1 MGEYYEEKILKNLKN
16 KMGEI
21 EASFVNKTKILNRK
35 KPKKKTVT
43 TVIQPKKMISTAKHP
58 MERKKSLKEKMAKRN
73 AESLLFGTF
82 DINTDNYLN
91 NLLLLDL
98 EKTSKEKFLMW
109 YLTKYEKNDTYYI
122 GYREGTNA
130 FRKRKDEK
138 EGEKEVIIKATE
150 AVDSKIKKSTT
161 KSTLSQLKTYKKR
174 ITE

>member
-35 KPKKKTVT
+35 KPKKTVT
-43 TVIQPKKMISTAKHP
+43 TVIQPKKVISTAKHP

-122 GYREGTNA
+122 GYREGDKC
-130 FRKRKDEK
+130 F
-138 EGEKEVIIKATE
+138 
-150 AVDSKIKKSTT
+150 SK
-161 KSTLSQLKTYKKR
+161 KKR
-174 ITE
+174 WKGGYY